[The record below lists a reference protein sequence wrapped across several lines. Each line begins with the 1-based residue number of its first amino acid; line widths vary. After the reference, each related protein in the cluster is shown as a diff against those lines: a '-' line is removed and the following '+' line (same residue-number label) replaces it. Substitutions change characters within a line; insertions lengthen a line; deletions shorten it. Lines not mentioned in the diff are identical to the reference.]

1 MNHFFS
7 RIIFSLIFSGMFA
20 FGACAQSAELS
31 TADSLF
37 SNQKYTEA
45 FEIYENIFQQKMASS
60 AMLTRMAFIQEG
72 LGNYGEALYYLNLYY
87 LRSSDKGALVKMRE
101 IAEEHGLSGYEYS
114 DFKFFEN
121 FIRKYQNL
129 ITLCLIAFSI
139 FLLGYSFRKT
149 KKDERP
155 MISVA
160 LQALTLILIL
170 VVNNEIFL
178 KQSGIIQKDQSLLM
192 SGPSAGAEP
201 LRTIGLGNKVVI
213 LESDELWTKIEWD
226 GEMAYIRNKNLRRL

>member
-7 RIIFSLIFSGMFA
+7 RIIFSLIFTGLFT
-20 FGACAQSAELS
+20 FGAHAQTAELS

-121 FIRKYQNL
+121 FIRKYQHL

-170 VVNNEIFL
+170 VVNNEMFL